1 MSLYEHVVITRPDV
15 SSSAVEEFVQNLAS
29 KIENM
34 GGTVEGAE
42 YWGLRNLAY
51 RMNKNRKA
59 HYSLLKVNAHS
70 DVIHEI
76 ERTHRINEDILR
88 YMSIRVDEFNE
99 DPSPILKSAKSVNV
113 EIGTRS
119 WLLKTK
125 SKLKTFRHVRV
136 SVVVVKFAHF
146 LAIMASKSIIK
157 TLKCSSVTCL
167 KKAKSRQLASQRFP
181 TKNSVNWLAPS
192 NAHASWAYCPM
203 K

>member
-15 SSSAVEEFVQNLAS
+15 SSNAVEEFVQNLAT

-76 ERTHRINEDILR
+76 ERTHRISEDILR

-99 DPSPILKSAKSVNV
+99 DPSPILKKREERKRRDRN
-113 EIGTRS
+113 
-119 WLLKTK
+119 
-125 SKLKTFRHVRV
+125 
-136 SVVVVKFAHF
+136 
-146 LAIMASKSIIK
+146 
-157 TLKCSSVTCL
+157 
-167 KKAKSRQLASQRFP
+167 
-181 TKNSVNWLAPS
+181 
-192 NAHASWAYCPM
+192 
-203 K
+203 

>member
-15 SSSAVEEFVQNLAS
+15 SSTAVEEFVQNLAT

-76 ERTHRINEDILR
+76 ERTHRISEDILR

-99 DPSPILKSAKSVNV
+99 DPSPILKKREERKRRDRN
-113 EIGTRS
+113 
-119 WLLKTK
+119 
-125 SKLKTFRHVRV
+125 
-136 SVVVVKFAHF
+136 
-146 LAIMASKSIIK
+146 
-157 TLKCSSVTCL
+157 
-167 KKAKSRQLASQRFP
+167 
-181 TKNSVNWLAPS
+181 
-192 NAHASWAYCPM
+192 
-203 K
+203 